1 MSGDFSRIKYQSPQ
15 AAPMNHESA
24 VAQAAPVMPMSKGPM
39 KRMSK
44 TTLVMPLAAEAASPA
59 LGRPAVV

>member
-1 MSGDFSRIKYQSPQ
+1 
-15 AAPMNHESA
+15 MNHESA